1 MKLIKDEDIALAIQP
16 GWLVKLLD
24 EFDNDRYSK
33 VYKCLDLDDGRDECY
48 LVFELDDIYYNVICE
63 GCYEAGEG
71 YVIHEKYL
79 ANLDPHIMTVYKLSK
94 RGNFIKVWER
104 D

>member
-16 GWLVKLLD
+16 GWLVESIN
-24 EFDNDRYSK
+24 EFDDSCYSK
-33 VYKCLDLDDGRDECY
+33 VYTLLDLDSGRDLRK
-48 LVFELDDIYYNVICE
+48 LVFKLDDTYYDVICE
-63 GCYEAGEG
+63 GYSE
-71 YVIHEKYL
+71 L
-79 ANLDPHIMTVYKLSK
+79 QANLDPQIMAVYKLSK

>member
-16 GWLVKLLD
+16 GWLVKLKGESD
-24 EFDNDRYSK
+24 DMYYSDIFKCYDFDNGCDQY
-33 VYKCLDLDDGRDECY
+33 E
-48 LVFELDDIYYNVICE
+48 LVFELDGICYDAICE
-63 GCYEAGEG
+63 GCYN
-71 YVIHEKYL
+71 L
-79 ANLDPHIMTVYKLSK
+79 QANLDPHIMAVYKLSK

>member
-16 GWLVKLLD
+16 GWLVKSID
-24 EFDNDRYSK
+24 EFDDDHYSE
-33 VYKCLDLDDGRDECY
+33 VYTLLDLDDGWDERK
-48 LVFELDDIYYNVICE
+48 LVFELDNNYYDVICE
-63 GCYEAGEG
+63 GC
-71 YVIHEKYL
+71 HEL
-79 ANLDPHIMTVYKLSK
+79 QANLDPHIMAVYKLSK